1 MIAGYILKFKFL
13 SINHRRVFDTYYI
26 MAASTA
32 CRINCYCVII
42 NAFIKLH
49 AKEQQLVQKNLC
61 NSKEKNS
68 ILIFQDCGP
77 IILVYD
83 PYRTNKET
91 LIHVWHY
98 KSLA

>member
-49 AKEQQLVQKNLC
+49 AKEQQLVKKNC
-61 NSKEKNS
+61 V
-68 ILIFQDCGP
+68 ILKKKIAFSFF
-77 IILVYD
+77 
-83 PYRTNKET
+83 RT
-91 LIHVWHY
+91 VDQ
-98 KSLA
+98 